1 MSQPRIV
8 IVFGKMGSGKTTAGQ
23 ILASQLGFDFCEGDN
38 AVPDAMREKVKK
50 FGDLDKSDIDCLVAN
65 LVANIESSM
74 AQDKNIVVSQA
85 LYLNEHRK
93 ILQEKFSKYNIEFV
107 CINTPIEKQMAQLAV
122 RENGEQWKK
131 YAEKNDNHFQVPD
144 ACLKAHFIQN
154 IEGINHLSAELL
166 KLPVS
171 APPAKTIKAI
181 AIAGIFGSS
190 SISTSNKS
198 TFGIIKATAT
208 AGVKSQKDPEG
219 KTTRTCRTC

>member
-1 MSQPRIV
+1 MSQSRII

-23 ILASQLGFDFCEGDN
+23 MLANQLGFDFCEGDN
-38 AVPDAMREKVKK
+38 SVPDAMREKVKK

-65 LVANIESSM
+65 LVANIENSM

-107 CINTPIEKQMAQLAV
+107 CINTPVEKQMAQLAA

-131 YAEKNDNHFQVPD
+131 YAEKNDVHFQAPD
-144 ACLKAHFIQN
+144 ACLNAHMAQN
-154 IEGINHLSAELL
+154 VGDINQLATDLL
-166 KLPVS
+166 KLPIS
-171 APPAKTIKAI
+171 APTAKTISAI
-181 AIAGIFGSS
+181 AIAGIFGSH

-198 TFGIIKATAT
+198 THGFFKATAT
-208 AGVKSQKDPEG
+208 VGVKSQKKPE
-219 KTTRTCRTC
+219 KTTRACCPC